1 MRPTCCRNWRHLTG
15 RAPKAVALTS
25 LTRMESQHALP
36 TCTFCTLERLSAE
49 RFSIGLLAY
58 VVLPLEELP

>member
-1 MRPTCCRNWRHLTG
+1 
-15 RAPKAVALTS
+15 
-25 LTRMESQHALP
+25 MESQHALP